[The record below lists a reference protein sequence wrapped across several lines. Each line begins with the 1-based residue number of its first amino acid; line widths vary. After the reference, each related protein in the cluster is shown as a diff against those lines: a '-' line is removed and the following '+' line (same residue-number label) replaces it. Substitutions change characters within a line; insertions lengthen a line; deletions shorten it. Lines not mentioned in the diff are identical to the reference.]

1 MCSMHRSKARLQAKI
16 ESMFCIQS
24 PSCLNTSH
32 QHCCNSRWKDLV
44 VKNAVEILPGCRE
57 ISVRRNQCLRKFMC
71 LQKQGKVLFPQKSI
85 KLFCSGRAGFVRGC
99 PRARKSLCGSPQH
112 SKKTLLYKGSTCADC
127 ICSEKACLLQPL
139 LASGICYYSEAAIY
153 QHTWTCKLA
162 GACLLATC
170 PYYVVPIPKVYVYVL
185 FLLLINNYTIYETCY
200 FFEFLVISNYTIY
213 EICPNP
219 GFSQPYSRGA
229 LCARS
234 RNAKYQLRGGPV
246 GGLGFRV

>member
-44 VKNAVEILPGCRE
+44 VNNAVEILPGCRE

-71 LQKQGKVLFPQKSI
+71 LQEQGKVLFPKQRYQTF
-85 KLFCSGRAGFVRGC
+85 LLGTRGLRAGMSAGLKKFMWV
-99 PRARKSLCGSPQH
+99 ATTQQ
-112 SKKTLLYKGSTCADC
+112 KTLLYKGSTCADC

-153 QHTWTCKLA
+153 PFPHSTH
-162 GACLLATC
+162 
-170 PYYVVPIPKVYVYVL
+170 
-185 FLLLINNYTIYETCY
+185 
-200 FFEFLVISNYTIY
+200 
-213 EICPNP
+213 
-219 GFSQPYSRGA
+219 
-229 LCARS
+229 
-234 RNAKYQLRGGPV
+234 GPV
-246 GGLGFRV
+246 NWQGPAFWLPVPTMSSQYRKFMFMCFFCS

>member
-1 MCSMHRSKARLQAKI
+1 MCSMHRSKARLQAKL

-44 VKNAVEILPGCRE
+44 LNNAVDIFPGCRE

-153 QHTWTCKLA
+153 PFPHSTH
-162 GACLLATC
+162 
-170 PYYVVPIPKVYVYVL
+170 
-185 FLLLINNYTIYETCY
+185 
-200 FFEFLVISNYTIY
+200 
-213 EICPNP
+213 
-219 GFSQPYSRGA
+219 
-229 LCARS
+229 
-234 RNAKYQLRGGPV
+234 GPV
-246 GGLGFRV
+246 NWQGPAFWLPVPTMSSQYRKFMFMCFFCS